1 MSALLVLPGCFS
13 VRSTPDFSY
22 EKLGPAEYA
31 AMLKGNAD
39 HIIIDVRTPAEHRK
53 SHLHGAVNY
62 SYFSLKFGR
71 MVEHLD
77 RNELVFLYCETGHR
91 SPLAAR
97 RMKRKGFRRVVDM
110 KGGHARWRKTNRQ
123 R

>member
-1 MSALLVLPGCFS
+1 
-13 VRSTPDFSY
+13 
-22 EKLGPAEYA
+22 
-31 AMLKGNAD
+31 MLKGNAD

-110 KGGHARWRKTNRQ
+110 KGGTPDGARRTGNADSVPACDPTDLHVHPAW
-123 R
+123 